1 MTGEV
6 VAATSSASF
15 KLIFICVAVGWLL
28 KTDRLP
34 LETAPVLTQV
44 NSALA
49 LSPCYDSF
57 THSLSLSL
65 TLSLTHPPTQHVSPN
80 GQARAP
86 TGGPV
91 GLQF

>member
-34 LETAPVLTQV
+34 QETAPVLTQV
-44 NSALA
+44 NSALVSH
-49 LSPCYDSF
+49 LRTCSPYPPPP
-57 THSLSLSL
+57 
-65 TLSLTHPPTQHVSPN
+65 PPTQRVSPK
-80 GQARAP
+80 GQA
-86 TGGPV
+86 GGPV
-91 GLQF
+91 GLHF